1 LSNRKILSEL
11 ISDITLMNTGDIRIN
26 ASTTVDNIASKVLL
40 RIISIARK
48 KRYGFKMILIIVLK
62 EMG

>member
-1 LSNRKILSEL
+1 
-11 ISDITLMNTGDIRIN
+11 MNTGDIRIN

-48 KRYGFKMILIIVLK
+48 KRYCFKMTLIIILK
-62 EMG
+62 EIG